1 MEISKEDMVEILSS
15 YFGLYT
21 HDGTYTYELTRVK
34 EAFDLGTMSLD
45 DFEEIDEEWVRDLVD
60 HIFQILTGGESGEE
74 ITIRAIK
81 PEANRDEA
89 RAKNNLR
96 K

>member
-1 MEISKEDMVEILSS
+1 MP
-15 YFGLYT
+15 
-21 HDGTYTYELTRVK
+21 
-34 EAFDLGTMSLD
+34 
-45 DFEEIDEEWVRDLVD
+45 EWLAVTFRGGC
-60 HIFQILTGGESGEE
+60 INGNKSGGESGEE
-74 ITIRAIK
+74 ITIKAIK